1 MTDIL
6 DVDLTTLHGLAT
18 DLSGQAEDI
27 GKIALTKTVNM
38 PGSPIE
44 GVSTQVG
51 DAVLKAY
58 GLVRGQIQS
67 LADRAK
73 SASGSYEDMD
83 KANADQLDKYSRGE
97 GVN

>member
-18 DLSGQAEDI
+18 ELGGQAQDI
-27 GKIALTKTVNM
+27 GKIALTKAVSM
-38 PGSPIE
+38 PDSPVQA
-44 GVSTQVG
+44 VSTQVG

-58 GLVRGQIQS
+58 GLIAGQVQT

-83 KANADQLDKYSRGE
+83 QSNKDQLDKYGRGE

>member
-6 DVDLTTLHGLAT
+6 DVDLATLHGLAT
-18 DLSGQAEDI
+18 ELGGQADEI
-27 GKIALTKTVNM
+27 GKLAIGATVTM

-44 GVSTQVG
+44 AVTTQVG

-58 GLVRGQIQS
+58 GSVRGQIQT

-73 SASGSYEDMD
+73 SASGTYEDMD
-83 KANADQLDKYSRGE
+83 KSNADQLDKYGRGE